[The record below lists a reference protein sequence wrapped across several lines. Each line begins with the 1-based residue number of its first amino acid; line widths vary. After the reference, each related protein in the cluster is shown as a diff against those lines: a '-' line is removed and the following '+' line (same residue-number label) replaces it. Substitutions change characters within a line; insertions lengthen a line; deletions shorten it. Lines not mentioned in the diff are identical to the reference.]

1 LLFFVVYLRVGIRR
15 NKMPTLRDW
24 EDYIE
29 LEEELN
35 LEEARKKVHQK
46 QTTDGKKGWDN
57 SEIKSNKKGHK
68 NNVKRDKKNSWCN
81 HPTRI

>member
-1 LLFFVVYLRVGIRR
+1 
-15 NKMPTLRDW
+15 MPTLRDW

-35 LEEARKKVHQK
+35 LEE
-46 QTTDGKKGWDN
+46 
-57 SEIKSNKKGHK
+57 SNKKGHK
-68 NNVKRDKKNSWCN
+68 NNVKRDKKNSWSN

>member
-1 LLFFVVYLRVGIRR
+1 
-15 NKMPTLRDW
+15 MPTLRDW

-57 SEIKSNKKGHK
+57 SEIKS
-68 NNVKRDKKNSWCN
+68 
-81 HPTRI
+81 